1 MDVIISVFNRTISCL
16 EGIFNDIECKID
28 SGCCQTH
35 KQIHIKDEKE
45 ETKNDLKEIDLKN
58 KITI

>member
-1 MDVIISVFNRTISCL
+1 MDVIVSVFNRTLNCL

-35 KQIHIKDEKE
+35 KQIHVKTEEDIKIDLKE
-45 ETKNDLKEIDLKN
+45 NDLKTDLK
-58 KITI
+58 K